1 MSGPVRPKACNP
13 EESLMR
19 FARAASLVVWFWDM
33 WLEHGVA
40 LNIVADHNPDHRVAA
55 R

>member
-1 MSGPVRPKACNP
+1 
-13 EESLMR
+13 MR